1 MAAALDTPPDADYE
15 RHLSHAESELGNLR
29 AAFGWSLENSQVE
42 LALTLTSSLQPM
54 WLTRGHLREGS
65 GWFHAALAADLEQAT
80 SSATQARALADN
92 ALLEMMSDAGASFDQ
107 AQRALT
113 IAREAD
119 DPALLLRAL
128 SVCSFILGYD
138 SAAAAPYFT
147 EAIEL
152 ARALGDRWRLSQI
165 LTRLASAAVMTGD
178 PTTAEASAV
187 EGGELADGIGD
198 RSGSREC
205 RYYLGWVRLAQGDT
219 ADAVA
224 RFSEAAADAEANH
237 DAFLKPAALS
247 GLGNALAYRGEVSA
261 ARAAA
266 LELQDAT
273 IDVSDYFAGLG
284 HVVLS
289 LAALADGDVPA
300 AREAS
305 EATWQSLAVQPH
317 MAVVQR
323 AFNGGVVALAEGD
336 LATARRW
343 VDESIALATGW
354 HLALALTIRARVA
367 IAKREPDVAERDL
380 HQAIST
386 MDEFKAFAH
395 VPDALEC
402 LADVV
407 ATGTSLEEAARL
419 FGAAESA
426 RMATGMVR
434 YKVYDAWYEASV
446 VALRTAL
453 GQEDFDAAWAEG
465 AALSIEEAIAYA
477 QRGRGERKRPST
489 GWASL
494 TPTERDVVG
503 LVAEGLTNKDVATR
517 LFISPRTVQAH
528 LAHVFAN
535 SVSPR
540 GCSQRRKHP
549 ATPDAHERQ
558 PRRRASA
565 AIAASPPPT

>member
-1 MAAALDTPPDADYE
+1 
-15 RHLSHAESELGNLR
+15 
-29 AAFGWSLENSQVE
+29 
-42 LALTLTSSLQPM
+42 
-54 WLTRGHLREGS
+54 
-65 GWFHAALAADLEQAT
+65 
-80 SSATQARALADN
+80 
-92 ALLEMMSDAGASFDQ
+92 
-107 AQRALT
+107 
-113 IAREAD
+113 
-119 DPALLLRAL
+119 
-128 SVCSFILGYD
+128 
-138 SAAAAPYFT
+138 
-147 EAIEL
+147 
-152 ARALGDRWRLSQI
+152 
-165 LTRLASAAVMTGD
+165 MTGD
-178 PTTAEASAV
+178 PIRAEAAAV

-198 RSGSREC
+198 ASVSREC

-261 ARAAA
+261 ARATA
-266 LELQDAT
+266 LELQNAA

-284 HVVLS
+284 HLVLS

-336 LATARRW
+336 FATARRW

-367 IAKREPDVAERDL
+367 IAQREPDVAERDL

-402 LADVV
+402 LADL
-407 ATGTSLEEAARL
+407 AAIGANHEEAARL
-419 FGAAESA
+419 FGAAKSA
-426 RMATGMVR
+426 RLATGMVR
-434 YKVYDAWYEASV
+434 YKVYHAWYESSV
-446 VALRTAL
+446 DGIRNTLEQKT
-453 GQEDFDAAWAEG
+453 FDAAWSEG

-489 GWASL
+489 GWGSL
-494 TPTERDVVG
+494 TPAECDVVK
-503 LVAEGLTNKDVATR
+503 LVAEGLTNKDVAGR
-517 LFISPRTVQAH
+517 LFISPRTVQSH
-528 LAHVFAN
+528 LAHVFAKLG
-535 SVSPR
+535 VTTR
-540 GCSQRRKHP
+540 TQL
-549 ATPDAHERQ
+549 AQE
-558 PRRRASA
+558 A
-565 AIAASPPPT
+565 ARHA